1 MGEMRDKKIVT
12 FQGKQGWWV
21 DKNKILEHLHPIYS
35 ILDLDN
41 FINKLN
47 YNK

>member
-21 DKNKILEHLHPIYS
+21 KKSAIVSYLTPIKT
-35 ILDLDN
+35 IVELDS
-41 FINKLN
+41 FIQS
-47 YNK
+47 